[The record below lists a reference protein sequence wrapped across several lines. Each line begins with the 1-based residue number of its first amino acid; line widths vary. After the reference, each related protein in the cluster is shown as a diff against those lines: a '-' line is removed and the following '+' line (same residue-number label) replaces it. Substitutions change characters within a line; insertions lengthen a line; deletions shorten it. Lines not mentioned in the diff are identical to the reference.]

1 MSNATNNSTYVLMV
15 NDDNT
20 MTTTQKRRIVQRS
33 KLVDDLWFL
42 VAPEYNGHNMAD
54 FTVIL
59 EYLSPV
65 SHKYRTEFL
74 VCNEE
79 MYNGYLMYTLPFDT
93 KLTKEAGEVEI
104 MLSFVRAELDDAGNS
119 IQRSR
124 KITSTK
130 INIVP
135 IAAWSDII
143 PDCALSALDQRIIK
157 MDAQIK
163 ALAEASTLIND
174 SKADNLLYDDESNE
188 LQLVSGDRP
197 IGDKVVLN
205 CTGSDSDGS
214 PAVDFGS
221 TDEDLDVDQ
230 GGSDDIIEF

>member
-1 MSNATNNSTYVLMV
+1 MSTTSKNTAYVIV
-15 NDDNT
+15 INDDNT
-20 MTTTQKRRIVQRS
+20 MTVTQKRRIVQRS

-42 VAPEYNGHNMAD
+42 VLPEYNGHNISD
-54 FTVIL
+54 FTAIL

-65 SHKYRTEFL
+65 SHEYRTEIL

-79 MYNGYLMYTLPFDT
+79 MYNGYLKYTLPFDT

-104 MLSFVRAELDDAGNS
+104 MISFVRAELDEDGNN
-119 IQRSR
+119 IQRAR

-163 ALAEASTLIND
+163 ALNETSAIINET
-174 SKADNLLYDDESNE
+174 KADNIVFNDESKE
-188 LQLVSGDRP
+188 LQLMSGNEP
-197 IGDKVVLN
+197 IGNKVILDNVGVDK
-205 CTGSDSDGS
+205 DGL
-214 PAVDFGS
+214 PVVDFGS
-221 TDEDLDVDQ
+221 VEKDPD
-230 GGSDDIIEF
+230 SDDDSDDVIEF

>member
-1 MSNATNNSTYVLMV
+1 MNIASNNTAYVIVV
-15 NDDNT
+15 NDDNS
-20 MTTTQKRRIVQRS
+20 MTVTQKRRIVQKS

-42 VAPEYNGHNMAD
+42 VLPEYNEHNMAE
-54 FTVIL
+54 FTAVL
-59 EYLSPV
+59 EYLSPI
-65 SHKYRTEFL
+65 SHEYRIEIL

-79 MYNGYLMYTLPFDT
+79 MYSGYLKYTLPLDT

-104 MLSFVRAELDDAGNS
+104 MLSFVCVELDDAGNS
-119 IQRSR
+119 VQRSR

-163 ALAEASTLIND
+163 ALSETSALINET
-174 SKADNLLYDDESNE
+174 KADNIMFNDESKE
-188 LQLVSGDRP
+188 LQLMSGNEP
-197 IGDKVVLN
+197 IGSKVILDNVGVDK
-205 CTGSDSDGS
+205 DGL
-214 PAVDFGS
+214 PVVDFGAVEK
-221 TDEDLDVDQ
+221 DPD
-230 GGSDDIIEF
+230 SDDDSDDVIEF